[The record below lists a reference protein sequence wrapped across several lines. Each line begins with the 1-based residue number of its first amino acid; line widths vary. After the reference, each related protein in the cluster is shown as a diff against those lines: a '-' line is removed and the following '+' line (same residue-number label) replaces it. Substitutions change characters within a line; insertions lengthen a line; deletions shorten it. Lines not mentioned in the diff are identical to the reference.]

1 MNLRE
6 SILWQGI
13 GQSGYTAGRREHDPA
28 LDREL
33 QSRNTVP
40 PRGVDDES
48 LVEELG
54 TDDRWTGRGG
64 TVPPDETVEPPEA

>member
-6 SILWQGI
+6 AFLWQGV

-33 QSRNTVP
+33 QVRNTIY
-40 PRGVDDES
+40 PRGIDDEKAG
-48 LVEELG
+48 EELG

-64 TVPPDETVEPPEA
+64 TVAPDEATASPEG